1 MAFHE
6 VLTNLQAIVAGGNVQ
21 WRVPAGHL
29 GIYGNLGLFHKQ
41 GHHLVLVVAAGVVE
55 GIELIDIKMI
65 KGGVP
70 FVEVVLSQLF
80 DLLLEVDSLVLFVEI
95 LHLVAVLL
103 WLPIIV

>member
-1 MAFHE
+1 MAFHK
-6 VLTNLQAIVAGGNVQ
+6 VLTNLQAIVSSGNVQ
-21 WRVPAGHL
+21 WCIPAGHL

-41 GHHLVLVVAAGVVE
+41 WHHLVLVVAAGVVE
-55 GIELIDIKMI
+55 RIKLIDIKMI
-65 KGGVP
+65 EGGVP

-80 DLLLEVDSLVLFVEI
+80 DLLLEVDSLVLFIEV